1 MLETRGDSVGDSLR
15 LPPRGPSFVTWGW
28 TSEPAV
34 LGAGSSQPGHISS
47 GHRGPVQQGS
57 ARVTLSSADP
67 RPRIR
72 S

>member
-15 LPPRGPSFVTWGW
+15 LPPRGPSFVMWGW

-47 GHRGPVQQGS
+47 GHAIGDPSAGLGQGHPE
-57 ARVTLSSADP
+57 L
-67 RPRIR
+67 
-72 S
+72 